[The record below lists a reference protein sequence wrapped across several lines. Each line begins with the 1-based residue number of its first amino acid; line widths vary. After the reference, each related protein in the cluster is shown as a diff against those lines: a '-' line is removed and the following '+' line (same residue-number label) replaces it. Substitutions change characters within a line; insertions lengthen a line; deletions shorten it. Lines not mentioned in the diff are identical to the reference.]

1 MVQSEKSTF
10 LRAIAMKIYPRIE
23 LDITIKDLSISLIS
37 CFAWFERSNIIAQ
50 IQSYWHT
57 PKEVLVTLCVRTSFD
72 LLLQALCLPAGS
84 EIMMSAVNIAHIEEI
99 VKKHNCIAVP
109 IDIDLE
115 TLVPSLDSLKAAISH
130 QSRIFVV
137 AQLFGAI
144 ATLDPYVEIC
154 KSHNILLVEDC
165 AQAFDGLRYLGHP
178 DADISL
184 FSFGS
189 IKSCTALGG
198 SVTIVQDPNL
208 AQKMRDIEQTYLIK
222 TNFWF
227 LKRLLKYLCLKV
239 LSTPTIFGILIA
251 CLNLLKLDANNFI
264 SMLTRGF
271 GKGDI
276 QTQLRYRPPNGM
288 LRLLLHRLEHL
299 DPTYYDRRRQSAT
312 VFFDLLKKPNS
323 NLGSGAK
330 CHSYWVVP
338 LMTENPEMLMQKLRE
353 AEFDS
358 TTGTTSLKSIAAESS
373 FATKLMR
380 SVLYLPIYPAVPL
393 EEVVRLAQ
401 SINLNTYTP
410 NR

>member
-1 MVQSEKSTF
+1 
-10 LRAIAMKIYPRIE
+10 MKIYPRIE
-23 LDITIKDLSISLIS
+23 LDITIKDLSVGLIS
-37 CFAWFERSNIIAQ
+37 SFSSPERSKIITQ

-84 EIMMSAVNIAHIEEI
+84 EIMMSAVNIAHMEEI
-99 VKKHNCIAVP
+99 VKKHHCIPVP

-115 TLVPSLDSLKAAISH
+115 TLVPSLELLKSSISN

-144 ATLDPYVEIC
+144 VQLDPYVEIC

-165 AQAFDGLRYLGHP
+165 AQAFDGLRYIGHP
-178 DADISL
+178 HADISL
-184 FSFGS
+184 FSFGP

-198 SVTIVQDPNL
+198 SITIVQEPNL
-208 AQKMRDIEQTYLIK
+208 AQKMRDIEQTYLVK
-222 TNFWF
+222 TDFWF

-276 QTQLRYRPPNGM
+276 QTQLRYRPPNRM
-288 LRLLLHRLEHL
+288 LRLLLHRLELL
-299 DPTYYDRRRQSAT
+299 DQTYYDRRKQSAL
-312 VFFDLLKKPNS
+312 VFFDLLKKTDA
-323 NLGSGAK
+323 NLGNGAMQ
-330 CHSYWVVP
+330 HSYWVVP

-353 AEFDS
+353 AGFDS
-358 TTGTTSLKSIAAESS
+358 TTGTTSLKSLAEESS

-380 SVLYLPIYPAVPL
+380 SILYLPIYPAVPL
-393 EEVVRLAQ
+393 QEVARLAQ
-401 SINLNTYTP
+401 SINDSAS
-410 NR
+410 